1 MTIREANEAER
12 LLREAQSYLETDE
25 AAARRCGY
33 EYVAANRADLR
44 RRIIAHLSRPEPQ
57 AVSGET
63 PETDAVL
70 DEYHLLKSPTLH
82 YPAEQAL
89 TNLARSLERRLREA
103 EERGSKFQA
112 AIEWALGQGD
122 SDFEPRRPN
131 DPPYYW
137 RTKLRKLAFGSLTY
151 NKETRTISTEAAER
165 RPSVR
170 EAQEEVREACARLI
184 EDFKTGGSD
193 AETVTYWG
201 KTLAEVIRSLDL
213 SKVGGAR

>member
-1 MTIREANEAER
+1 MNTEAEGR
-12 LLREAQSYLETDE
+12 IADETCAKQLLRKLRNHTEAHRHYYGKKECPICEMNKVVDN
-25 AAARRCGY
+25 Y
-33 EYVAANRADLR
+33 
-44 RRIIAHLSRPEPQ
+44 LSRPEPQ

-63 PETDAVL
+63 PCNHELWERETACADG
-70 DEYHLLKSPTLH
+70 YCPIC
-82 YPAEQAL
+82 
-89 TNLARSLERRLREA
+89 LARRLREA

>member
-1 MTIREANEAER
+1 MMTIREANEAER
-12 LLREAQSYLETDE
+12 LLPCPFCGSQPKEVGRSYPGGNMLLNCGGEDCACMGDFTIAQWN
-25 AAARRCGY
+25 RR
-33 EYVAANRADLR
+33 
-44 RRIIAHLSRPEPQ
+44 SRPEPQ

-63 PETDAVL
+63 PCNHELWERETACADG
-70 DEYHLLKSPTLH
+70 YCPIC
-82 YPAEQAL
+82 
-89 TNLARSLERRLREA
+89 LARRLREA

>member
-12 LLREAQSYLETDE
+12 LLREARDYVEEYNRKLLARIDAYL
-25 AAARRCGY
+25 ART
-33 EYVAANRADLR
+33 
-44 RRIIAHLSRPEPQ
+44 EPQ

-63 PETDAVL
+63 PETDAFI
-70 DEYHLLKSPTLH
+70 KSLERWPHPTR
-82 YPAEQAL
+82 PDWD
-89 TNLARSLERRLREA
+89 TFKFTRSLERRLLEA
-103 EERGSKFQA
+103 GERGSKFQA